1 MKLLASLL
9 LVCCL
14 IAESTSG
21 ARADGWS
28 FSSLNPFAA
37 KKDDPAPA
45 KKPNSNSSAGPSI
58 PQLDHK
64 PLHPAP
70 APEQPSMLSK
80 IGSAPGNMW
89 AKTKHAFSPAPKPA
103 PSGPALG
110 TQNKKPVPPSSSSG
124 SWNPFASKQP
134 EPKQPRTAS
143 DFIGLPRPTP

>member
-1 MKLLASLL
+1 LKSIASFA
-9 LVCCL
+9 LVSL
-14 IAESTSG
+14 FVAASTAG

-45 KKPNSNSSAGPSI
+45 KKPSANSSAGPSI

-64 PLHPAP
+64 PLHPAQ
-70 APEQPSMLSK
+70 AAEQPSMLSK
-80 IGSAPGNMW
+80 IGSTPSNMW

-110 TQNKKPVPPSSSSG
+110 TQNKKPAAPSSSGG